1 MRRDDENNEAPDE
14 IKIVK
19 NELND
24 SFEPDYEQ
32 IRTKVSNKSKSKG
45 RRNYS
50 TRTSIVCP
58 PIFQSAP
65 KSPSLRKNS
74 HIKFDDNGDPVLNL
88 RPMFGVALSESS
100 STENI
105 DPNANNCGED
115 KDEEEPFIVVKPNHK
130 RKKKLQKTDSNGL
143 EPEVIG
149 SKVIKSSSSVSSS
162 PSSPSYLVNDCNKG
176 SNTPRVSKYWAQRY
190 RLFSKYDDGILL
202 DEESWYSVTPEKIA
216 KHIAEV
222 CRCGLV
228 VDAFCGVGGNAI
240 QFAMTCD
247 RVIAVDI
254 DQNKID
260 MARNNARVYGVES
273 KIEFI
278 VGDFFK
284 VVPNLVADAMFLSPP
299 WGGPEYLSKKTY
311 DLQKMGNSMDM
322 DGFNV
327 FSIARKVT
335 PNIAFFVPRNTLVD
349 QLSGLGGGRVKV
361 EKNMMNHKIK
371 TMTAYYGDL
380 VDR

>member
-1 MRRDDENNEAPDE
+1 MRHDEENNEAPDE

-24 SFEPDYEQ
+24 SFEPDLEQ
-32 IRTKVSNKSKSKG
+32 IRTKVSNKSRSKG
-45 RRNYS
+45 KRTTYS
-50 TRTSIVCP
+50 QRTSIVSP
-58 PIFQSAP
+58 PNVLSAP
-65 KSPSLRKNS
+65 KSPSLRKNT
-74 HIKFDDNGDPVLNL
+74 HIKFDDNGNPVLNL
-88 RPMFGVALSESS
+88 RPMFGISPSESS

-105 DPNANNCGED
+105 GPNNCGED
-115 KDEEEPFIVVKPNHK
+115 KDEEPFIIVKPNHK
-130 RKKKLQKTDSNGL
+130 RKKKLQKADSNSL
-143 EPEVIG
+143 EAEVIG
-149 SKVIKSSSSVSSS
+149 SKVIKSSSSGSSTPSSS
-162 PSSPSYLVNDCNKG
+162 SSLVNDCNRS

-190 RLFSKYDDGILL
+190 RLFSKYDHGILL

-240 QFAMTCD
+240 QFAKTCD

-254 DQNKID
+254 DRNKID

-284 VVPNLVADAMFLSPP
+284 VVPHLVADAMFLSPP
-299 WGGPEYLSKKTY
+299 WGGPEYLRKKTY
-311 DLQKMGNSMDM
+311 DLQQMGNSMDI

-327 FSIARKVT
+327 FSIAQKVT
-335 PNIAFFVPRNTLVD
+335 PNIAFFVPRNTPVD
-349 QLSGLGGGRVKV
+349 QLSSLGGGRVKV

-371 TMTAYYGDL
+371 TMTAYYGDF